1 MKDYMLIFIGADY
14 GTIGLSPEEI
24 QERMGR
30 WMGWSQKMGEAGVV
44 KGGEALHAD
53 GIKRISGHDQTVTDV
68 AAAELKELIG
78 GFYIVKA
85 ANVDDAIKIAADFP
99 DYDLGGTVEVREVM
113 VFDR

>member
-1 MKDYMLIFIGADY
+1 MKDYMLLFIGADY
-14 GTIGLSPEEI
+14 GTMNLSPEQI

-30 WMGWSQKMGEAGVV
+30 WMSWSEKMTKAGIV

-53 GIKRISGHDQTVTDV
+53 GIKRISGHNQTVTDV

-85 ANVDDAIKIAADFP
+85 ENVDGAIKIAADFP

>member
-1 MKDYMLIFIGADY
+1 MKDYMLLFIGADY
-14 GTIGLSPEEI
+14 GTMGLSPEEM

-30 WMGWSQKMGEAGVV
+30 WMGWAQKMSEAGVM
-44 KGGEALHAD
+44 KSGEALHAD
-53 GIKRISGHDQTVTDV
+53 GIKRISGNAQAVTDV

-85 ANVDDAIKIAADFP
+85 ENIDGAIKIAADFP

>member
-14 GTIGLSPEEI
+14 GTMGLSPEEI

-30 WMGWSQKMGEAGVV
+30 WMGWTEKMAKAGVM
-44 KGGEALHAD
+44 KSGEALHAD
-53 GIKRISGHDQTVTDV
+53 GIKRISGNAQTVTDV

-78 GFYIVKA
+78 GFFIVKA
-85 ANVDDAIKIAADFP
+85 DNADEAIKIAADFP